1 MTKSVIV
8 SVLVPAYNAELY
20 IGRCIR
26 SLLNQTLS
34 DESYEIIVV
43 NDFSKDNTKK
53 VISTFTGD
61 IRYFENKKRLGL
73 PGSLN
78 FATKKAKG
86 QFVVRV
92 DSDDWV
98 HPEFL
103 NVLSLHLRENNSLDA
118 VASDYYLVNN
128 DQDNLEY
135 KNCEKNPIGCGIM
148 FRLENLIKIGLYD
161 EKFLAREDEDL
172 IRRFKKYFNV
182 TRVPVPLYK
191 YRQHKNNMTK
201 NKKLMKKFLKKI
213 NHKYK

>member
-78 FATKKAKG
+78 FATKKARG
-86 QFVVRV
+86 IFRQ
-92 DSDDWV
+92 
-98 HPEFL
+98 
-103 NVLSLHLRENNSLDA
+103 LHSGTT
-118 VASDYYLVNN
+118 S
-128 DQDNLEY
+128 
-135 KNCEKNPIGCGIM
+135 
-148 FRLENLIKIGLYD
+148 
-161 EKFLAREDEDL
+161 
-172 IRRFKKYFNV
+172 
-182 TRVPVPLYK
+182 
-191 YRQHKNNMTK
+191 
-201 NKKLMKKFLKKI
+201 
-213 NHKYK
+213 